1 MAKMQL
7 TVDSVET
14 FSRGFYRSKGAF
26 KASPGNPKVMSGM
39 RLIEQRITAH
49 AEPPRLSRS
58 VADPSD
64 PLHGAVPMPG
74 SIVTVAHRGPTLPTW

>member
-1 MAKMQL
+1 
-7 TVDSVET
+7 
-14 FSRGFYRSKGAF
+14 
-26 KASPGNPKVMSGM
+26 MSGM